1 MNAQETNPMARKE
14 GRSLP
19 KEPRM
24 KGPIDIFVTLKAN
37 PNKGGGKEINNVVKK
52 EAREKVVGK

>member
-1 MNAQETNPMARKE
+1 MARKE